1 MAETNNQTN
10 ITVSGK
16 LTVTVNLKG
25 SVRRYSAPDL
35 QTEIALNFGASV
47 SEINEVIEKQLD
59 DLRRRLL
66 IACGR
71 EGVSE

>member
-1 MAETNNQTN
+1 MDETNKQTN
-10 ITVSGK
+10 ITISGK
-16 LTVTVNLKG
+16 LTVAVSLKD
-25 SVRRYSAPDL
+25 SARRYSTPDL

-47 SEINEVIEKQLD
+47 SEIDAVIEKQLS

-71 EGVSE
+71 EGVSA

>member
-10 ITVSGK
+10 ITISGK
-16 LTVTVNLKG
+16 LTVTVNLKD
-25 SVRRYSAPDL
+25 SARRYSAPDL
-35 QTEIALNFGASV
+35 QTEIALNFGASA
-47 SEINEVIEKQLD
+47 SEIEPAIDKQLT

-66 IACGR
+66 IACGQ